1 MYRVE
6 ISLDYTK
13 TFDIDTSDKA
23 LAIQYAKDRLI
34 EAFCKDTDT
43 DNCFDLIEVA
53 QLTSEAE
60 YGY

>member
-23 LAIQYAKDRLI
+23 LAIQCAKDRLI
-34 EAFCKDTDT
+34 
-43 DNCFDLIEVA
+43 
-53 QLTSEAE
+53 
-60 YGY
+60 